1 MISYI
6 HGKLV
11 QKNPTHVVVDTGG
24 VAFRLLIPLSSYRV
38 LGEVGD
44 EVKIMTHLH
53 MREDSLKL
61 YGFATAAEKDAFELL
76 ISVTG
81 IGPRLAQSVLS
92 GLSVTDLKK
101 AIREQNVGVLTS
113 APGIGKKT
121 AERLILELR
130 EKIGEEEL
138 PASDTAPAGET
149 AAEQQAVL
157 ALVSLGY
164 KRSRAQDV
172 VRSLTREN
180 PSLSVEES
188 IRKALRIL

>member
-11 QKNPTHVVVDTGG
+11 EKNPTHVVVDTGG
-24 VAFRLLIPLSSYRV
+24 VAFRLMIPLSSFQV

-44 EVKIMTHLH
+44 DVRIMTHLH

-61 YGFATAAEKDAFELL
+61 YGFATTEERDAFEIL

-81 IGPRLAQSVLS
+81 IGPRSAQSILS
-92 GLSVTDLKK
+92 GLSVADLKK
-101 AIREQNVGVLTS
+101 AIRAQDLGVHTT
-113 APGIGKKT
+113 APGIVKKT

-130 EKIGEEEL
+130 EKIGEEPAQSPGTL
-138 PASDTAPAGET
+138 PTGGSPTE
-149 AAEQQAVL
+149 EESVL

-164 KRSRAQDV
+164 KRARAQDM
-172 VRSLTREN
+172 VRMLMKEKPSLT
-180 PSLSVEES
+180 VEEI
-188 IRKALRIL
+188 IRKALRVL